1 MIIFKIKEFPF
12 VFMIA
17 KEKKKNEFGLSEEA
31 EQIGGGY
38 TLMMSNA

>member
-17 KEKKKNEFGLSEEA
+17 KEKKKTNL
-31 EQIGGGY
+31 GY
-38 TLMMSNA
+38 QKKLNRLVVGIH

>member
-17 KEKKKNEFGLSEEA
+17 KEKKKKTNL
-31 EQIGGGY
+31 GY
-38 TLMMSNA
+38 QKKLNRLVVGIH